1 MYITR
6 SNSGSGMFLALFTH
20 NESMFEEEMNPPTP
34 GPPYPYHMAK
44 DRTENAL
51 AGGCSCA
58 GEAYYYAKY
67 CPLHKAGYVVPKV
80 DRHKLY
86 AYVGR
91 VKLEQLGHFAMGTI
105 RIGNQWL
112 TVSGTYGSDGLTM
125 DYEKVLPQY
134 RHHLV
139 EVPTAIADIFWA
151 GEGGWNSAGSE
162 GPAMHKYGHGLLWD
176 KIQKNAVVKR

>member
-6 SNSGSGMFLALFTH
+6 RNDGGMFLALFTH
-20 NESMFEEEMNPPTP
+20 NEGLAEEEANPPVL
-34 GPPYPYHMAK
+34 GPVYPPWRQQERIESKH
-44 DRTENAL
+44 
-51 AGGCSCA
+51 AGQCSCA
-58 GEAYYYAKY
+58 GEPYYYAKY
-67 CPLHKAGYVVPKV
+67 CPVHKSTYVLPNTNQ
-80 DRHKLY
+80 HKLY

-91 VKLEQLGHFAMGTI
+91 VTLKQLGHFMMGNI

-112 TVSGTYGSDGLTM
+112 TVSGTYGSNGNSM

-139 EVPTAIADIFWA
+139 EVPDNIADIFWA
-151 GEGGWNSAGSE
+151 GEGGHNSAGSE

>member
-1 MYITR
+1 
-6 SNSGSGMFLALFTH
+6 
-20 NESMFEEEMNPPTP
+20 
-34 GPPYPYHMAK
+34 
-44 DRTENAL
+44 
-51 AGGCSCA
+51 
-58 GEAYYYAKY
+58 
-67 CPLHKAGYVVPKV
+67 V

-91 VKLEQLGHFAMGTI
+91 VTLKQLGHFMMGSL

-112 TVSGTYGSDGLTM
+112 TVSGTYGSDGNTM

-139 EVPTAIADIFWA
+139 EVPPAIADIFWA

-162 GPAMHKYGHGLLWD
+162 GPVMHKYGMSLLRD
-176 KIQKNAVVKR
+176 LIGKDAKVKR

>member
-6 SNSGSGMFLALFTH
+6 RNDGGMFLALFTH
-20 NESMFEEEMNPPTP
+20 NESMVEQELNPATP
-34 GPPYPYHMAK
+34 GPAYPPWMAK
-44 DRTENAL
+44 VRL

-58 GEAYYYAKY
+58 GEDYYYAKY
-67 CPLHKAGYVVPKV
+67 CPLHKDGWVVPSV

-91 VKLEQLGHFAMGTI
+91 VTLKQLGHFMMGSL

-112 TVSGTYGSDGLTM
+112 TVSGTYGSDGNTM

-162 GPAMHKYGHGLLWD
+162 GPAMHKYGMSLLRD
-176 KIQKNAVVKR
+176 LIGKDAKVKR